1 MSFVSKK
8 SALRVTVAAVAMASF
23 ALTAPQASAVEAVP
37 AAGGVQISAAA
48 DATTRAVVKAQ
59 PVAAAATANLCG
71 AGYELTFA
79 EQLPDSRRFGT
90 LFTYRKEGVGSCA
103 VFDNNLGTA
112 KYMKL
117 KICETSKPRPAG
129 TPRPCQTDEGNFS
142 QYAGPVRVNDVC
154 GEVTAVMKSNN
165 IAIIDRVRLVP
176 PCK

>member
-1 MSFVSKK
+1 MSFVSGK
-8 SALRVTVAAVAMASF
+8 SAMRVAVAAVAMASF
-23 ALTAPQASAVEAVP
+23 GVTAPQAYAVGAVP
-37 AAGGVQISAAA
+37 AGGVRISDRADAAA
-48 DATTRAVVKAQ
+48 RAVAAAQ

-79 EQLPDSRRFGT
+79 EQLPDSRRLGT
-90 LFTYRKEGVGSCA
+90 LFTYRKAGTGSCA

-117 KICETSKPRPAG
+117 KLCETKGRPAG
-129 TPRPCQTDEGNFS
+129 TPQVCSTDEGNFS

-154 GEVTAVMKSNN
+154 GEVTAIMKSNN

>member
-1 MSFVSKK
+1 MSFVSSK
-8 SALRVTVAAVAMASF
+8 SVMRVTVAAAALASF

-37 AAGGVQISAAA
+37 AAGGVRISAAA
-48 DATTRAVVKAQ
+48 DDATRAVAKAQ
-59 PVAAAATANLCG
+59 PAAAAATANLCG

-90 LFTYRKEGVGSCA
+90 LFLYRKGSSASCA
-103 VFDNNLGTA
+103 VFDNNLGSA

-117 KICETSKPRPAG
+117 KLCETKARPAG
-129 TPRPCQTDEGNFS
+129 TPRVCSTDEGTFS

-154 GEVTAVMKSNN
+154 GEVTAILKQDG